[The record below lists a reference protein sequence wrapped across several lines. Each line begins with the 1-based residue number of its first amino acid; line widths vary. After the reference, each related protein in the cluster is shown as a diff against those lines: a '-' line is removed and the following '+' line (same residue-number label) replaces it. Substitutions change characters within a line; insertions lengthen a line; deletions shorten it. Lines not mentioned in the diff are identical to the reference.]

1 MPNSDEKKEK
11 INIDQINRLFLEPI
25 PLDSFLRHQI
35 LELFLKT
42 ELEDFQA
49 QILLSLVLHGGQI
62 KPITL
67 ANDIR
72 CSPTR
77 LELPDGFPS
86 LIDLNLIV
94 MSHTRPKTV
103 ILAIG
108 IDELIERLAKKSI
121 KTKDFLDPD
130 LARELLHKLDQ
141 FTVRNTSK
149 DSKNEQIDDFP
160 GLLNYF
166 TNLEQLC
173 RKIPS
178 LFSLL
183 FYSLSSLGM
192 GLHYAFILS
201 KLIASGG
208 KIEKRNFYLEEIKK
222 NNHEILEITPT
233 LLLDDLQKLD
243 YLNNDRKCII
253 EKLNNFLEQNK
264 NDYQISNENQFNIVL
279 DGLKEYLQS
288 TSMSIKER
296 GRKTKYLTLVKTI
309 SQLGDSLYQS
319 AINYQNSHE
328 LEFRI
333 LKLAYSNVKL
343 VDSEI
348 FLSTIADPSST
359 RKRLETDIKF
369 AQKIYLVLLHS
380 HFVEDIFLKI
390 FDSENLSFELHL
402 IAAEE
407 LKDLFTE
414 MLAKHKRI
422 IQGKRGILTSDAII
436 FISSDEIPQD
446 ILVGNTII
454 LFYKAGASM
463 IIIHEEITKNNPTE
477 INTIFTDV
485 ELAFQYFNKITIENY
500 KKSTNIMSLIRN
512 KRE

>member
-1 MPNSDEKKEK
+1 MPNSDEKKERV
-11 INIDQINRLFLEPI
+11 NIDQITRYYLEPI

-67 ANDIR
+67 ANDIH

-103 ILAIG
+103 ILAVS
-108 IDELIERLAKKSI
+108 IDELIERLSKKTI
-121 KTKDFLDPD
+121 KTIDLLDPE

-141 FTVRNTSK
+141 FTITSTSN
-149 DSKNEQIDDFP
+149 DSKNIHIGDHLI
-160 GLLNYF
+160 LLNYF
-166 TNLEQLC
+166 ANLEQLC
-173 RKIPS
+173 QKIPS

-183 FYSLSSLGM
+183 FFCLSSLGM
-192 GLHYAFILS
+192 SLCSAFILS
-201 KLIASGG
+201 KLILNGG
-208 KIEKRNFYLEEIKK
+208 KIEKRNFYNEQIKK
-222 NNHEILEITPT
+222 NNQEILETHPK
-233 LLLDDLQKLD
+233 LLEDDLQKLD
-243 YLNNDRKCII
+243 YSNNDRKQII
-253 EKLNNFLEQNK
+253 EKLNLFFEQTK
-264 NDYQISNENQFNIVL
+264 NECQFSSENQFNMAL
-279 DGLKEYLQS
+279 DGLKEYFQS
-288 TSMSIKER
+288 TSMSIQER
-296 GRKTKYLTLVKTI
+296 SRKTKYITLVKTI
-309 SQLGDSLYQS
+309 SQLGDSLYQL
-319 AINYQNSHE
+319 AINYKNSHKS
-328 LEFRI
+328 EFRM

-359 RKRLETDIKF
+359 RKRLETDIKY
-369 AQKIYLVLLHS
+369 AQKIYLVLIHS
-380 HFVEDIFLKI
+380 YFVEDIFLKI
-390 FDSENLSFELHL
+390 FDSENLSCELHL

-407 LKDLFTE
+407 QKDLFTE
-414 MLAKHKRI
+414 ILVKHKI
-422 IQGKRGILTSDAII
+422 SIQGKRGILSSDTII
-436 FISSDEIPQD
+436 FIPSDEIPQD
-446 ILVGNTII
+446 ILVGNLII
-454 LFYKAGASM
+454 LFYKIGASM

-485 ELAFQYFNKITIENY
+485 ELAFQYFNEITIENH
-500 KKSTNIMSLIRN
+500 KKITNIMSLIRN